1 MIRSLVLRGLIVAPF
16 TRQLLFVV
24 IVATVTGC
32 GARQGAGGT
41 GGDRSVITF
50 EQLQE
55 GGYRN
60 ALEAVEALRRT
71 WLVERPDGITTQ
83 REVQVYLDHSRLGG
97 VQSLRQ
103 VSTSDIASIR
113 YIDAATAINR
123 WGVDHSQGVIMIVT
137 RKP

>member
-1 MIRSLVLRGLIVAPF
+1 VSRF
-16 TRQLLFVV
+16 TRQLLFVAV
-24 IVATVTGC
+24 VTAVTGC
-32 GARQGAGGT
+32 GARQGVAST
-41 GGDRSVITF
+41 RGDRSVITF

-71 WLVERPDGITTQ
+71 WLVERPDGLTTQ
-83 REVQVYLDHSRLGG
+83 REVQVYLDNSRLGG
-97 VQSLRQ
+97 VQALRQ
-103 VSTSDIASIR
+103 VSTNDIASIR

-123 WGVDHSQGVIMIVT
+123 WGVDHSQGVIMVVT

>member
-1 MIRSLVLRGLIVAPF
+1 MITSLVLRGLIVAPF
-16 TRQLLFVV
+16 TRQLLFVAVVTTV
-24 IVATVTGC
+24 IGC
-32 GARQGAGGT
+32 GARQGAAST
-41 GGDRSVITF
+41 RGDRSVITF
-50 EQLQE
+50 EQLHE

-60 ALEAVEALRRT
+60 ALQAVEALRRT
-71 WLVERPDGITTQ
+71 WLIERPDGLTTQ
-83 REVQVYLDHSRLGG
+83 REVQVYLDNTRLGG

-103 VSTSDIASIR
+103 VSTNDIASIR

>member
-1 MIRSLVLRGLIVAPF
+1 MVAPF
-16 TRQLLFVV
+16 TRQLLFVAV
-24 IVATVTGC
+24 LTTVTGC
-32 GARQGAGGT
+32 GARQGAAGT
-41 GGDRSVITF
+41 RGDRNVITF

-71 WLVERPDGITTQ
+71 WLIERPDGLTTQ
-83 REVQVYLDHSRLGG
+83 REVQVYLDNSRLGG
-97 VQSLRQ
+97 IQSLRQ

-123 WGVDHSQGVIMIVT
+123 WGVDHSQGVIMIET

>member
-1 MIRSLVLRGLIVAPF
+1 VTRF
-16 TRQLLFVV
+16 TRLMLSVAVV
-24 IVATVTGC
+24 TTVTGC
-32 GARQGAGGT
+32 GARQGAGGA
-41 GGDRSVITF
+41 GGDRSVITI

-71 WLVERPDGITTQ
+71 WLIERPDGLTTQ
-83 REVQVYLDHSRLGG
+83 REVQVYLDNSRLGG
-97 VQSLRQ
+97 IQSLRQ
-103 VSTSDIASIR
+103 VSTSDIVSIR

-137 RKP
+137 RKT